1 MSERDDPGPY
11 RAATEAR
18 LGRTVRTFSTPRR
31 TRTSGVTF
39 GVSRSP
45 LLRLGTLEVPGVR
58 ASSRPW
64 VRSQPGESIEAC
76 ERGLR
81 IRTRTG
87 VLELVWEQIV
97 GWVPSYAHGALVG
110 IELHGSHGEQLRF
123 GREVRDLAA
132 LFALVAAARSPAAPA
147 AVGAVTVEAAVAAPP
162 PDPRRCVVC
171 GERLRGEAHYGNA
184 WERAR
189 KKLPCCSPA
198 CAAAFDPDQHWLPSP
213 LPPRAS
219 SDEQPRLRKL
229 AGQRMASGD
238 EAQPVVRELLAAGID
253 PATLRPIVAAAAAA
267 ASAGRAKVR
276 RRLLWWFLTR
286 RVLPGLGDSAEQRT
300 DASFA
305 AAMADLDRWEAAERA
320 AATR

>member
-1 MSERDDPGPY
+1 MSDHDEPAPY

-18 LGRTVRTFSTPRR
+18 LGRTVQTFSTPRR
-31 TRTSGVTF
+31 TRFAGVSY

-45 LLRLGTLEVPGVR
+45 LLRLGTLEVPGAR
-58 ASSRPW
+58 AAGRPW

-81 IRTRTG
+81 IRARTG
-87 VLELVWEQIV
+87 VLELVWDQIV

-132 LFALVAAARSPAAPA
+132 LFALVAAARAPAAPSA
-147 AVGAVTVEAAVAAPP
+147 VEAAAVEAAAIAAPP

-213 LPPRAS
+213 MPPRAPS
-219 SDEQPRLRKL
+219 YDQPRLRKL
-229 AGQRMASGD
+229 AGQRMAAGD

-253 PATLRPIVAAAAAA
+253 PAPLRAIVAGAAEAAAAA
-267 ASAGRAKVR
+267 RAKVR
-276 RRLLWWFLTR
+276 RRVLWWWVTGNI
-286 RVLPGLGDSAEQRT
+286 LPGLGDSAEKRT

-305 AAMADLDRWEAAERA
+305 EAIADLDRWEAAERA
-320 AATR
+320 AKG